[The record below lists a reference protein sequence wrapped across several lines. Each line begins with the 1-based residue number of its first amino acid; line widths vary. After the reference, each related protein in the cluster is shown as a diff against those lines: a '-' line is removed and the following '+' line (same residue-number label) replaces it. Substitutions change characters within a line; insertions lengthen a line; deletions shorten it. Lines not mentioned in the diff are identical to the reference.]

1 MNRKL
6 ILTSAV
12 LLAAVLAGPRSARA
26 QDPDAK
32 PRPREIEKT
41 FAAGKLQSLR
51 VDAQVGDIEL
61 TAGAGDQ
68 VVLKLRIEAKQKS
81 SGILRRERWGD
92 PNAVE
97 LVAEESGDTLRL
109 DLREK
114 ESDGRD
120 GLFESWT
127 ISAPARLAVRL
138 RVQVGKIDVVGIAG
152 GSDLHVNVGDIN
164 ARLSG
169 GNIEAAVNVGNVRV
183 ETSTPSYGNIDVE
196 TNVGDISVDLGDHRV
211 RTPKPPGAGNHF
223 RMDGPGRDRIKLK
236 ANVGDARLTIRKAA

>member
-1 MNRKL
+1 MNRKIISL
-6 ILTSAV
+6 SGALVAAMLAV
-12 LLAAVLAGPRSARA
+12 PLCALA
-26 QDPDAK
+26 QDLDAK

-41 FAAGKLQSLR
+41 FPAAKLQSLR
-51 VDAQVGDIEL
+51 VDAHVGDIEL
-61 TAGAGDQ
+61 TAGADDK

-81 SGILRRERWGD
+81 SGLFRRERWGD

-97 LVAEESGDTLRL
+97 LVAEESGDMLRL

-120 GLFESWT
+120 DLFESWT

-152 GSDLHVNVGDIN
+152 GSELRVGVGDIN
-164 ARLSG
+164 ARLAG
-169 GNIEAAVNVGNVRV
+169 GSIEAQTSVGSMQV
-183 ETSTPSYGNIDVE
+183 ETTSASVGDVDVSA
-196 TNVGDISVDLGDHRV
+196 NVGDISVELADGRV

-223 RMDGPGRDRIKLK
+223 RMDGTGRDRIRLK
-236 ANVGDARLTIRKAA
+236 ANVGDARLTIRKTA